1 MRHALWKSLP
11 LPIFVCTAVARQIHS
26 AHSCRTSTGEF
37 TSLGLNVF
45 VINSMANDVP
55 MIETFK
61 RVLPF
66 FLSDAVRFAII
77 IAFPAIEM
85 FLPRSP
91 EIS

>member
-1 MRHALWKSLP
+1 
-11 LPIFVCTAVARQIHS
+11 
-26 AHSCRTSTGEF
+26 
-37 TSLGLNVF
+37 
-45 VINSMANDVP
+45 MANDVP